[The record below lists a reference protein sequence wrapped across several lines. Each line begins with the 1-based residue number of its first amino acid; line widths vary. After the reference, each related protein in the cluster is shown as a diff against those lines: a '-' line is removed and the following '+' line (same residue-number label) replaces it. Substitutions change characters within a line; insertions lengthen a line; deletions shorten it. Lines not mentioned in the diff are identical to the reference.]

1 VIKTEKLSKTF
12 KVGFKGKKVHAL
24 TGLDI
29 EVGEGEIFGF
39 LGPNGAGKTTTI
51 KLLMGLIYPSSG
63 KAWLMG
69 EELGKTA
76 VKNKIGFLPEN
87 PYFYDYLTGREF
99 LNFYGQLFGLKKDER
114 KERLEK
120 LLALVNMEGAKDI
133 QLRKY
138 SKGMLQRVGIAQA
151 LINDPKLVI
160 LDEPMSGLDP
170 IGRKEVRDIILNLK
184 DRGKTVFF
192 STHILPDVE
201 MICDRVGTLIK
212 GTLRDIGPLEEL
224 LGTQI
229 KNIDITVRGLSEIG
243 LNKVGSLVNK
253 VIKRED
259 TTFFSTENEEIADRV
274 LKIIDEEKGKLVSFI
289 PQMES
294 LEEHFMKQAR
304 DSTTERIESRV

>member
-12 KVGFKGKKVHAL
+12 KVGFKGRKVSAL
-24 TGLDI
+24 TDLNI

-51 KLLMGLIYPSSG
+51 KLLMGLIYPTSG
-63 KAWLMG
+63 TAWLMG
-69 EELGKTA
+69 ERLGSTS
-76 VKNKIGFLPEN
+76 VKNNIGFLPEN
-87 PYFYDYLTGREF
+87 PYFYDYLTGKEF
-99 LNFYGQLFGLKKDER
+99 LNFYGQLFGLKEDER
-114 KERLEK
+114 NERLEK
-120 LLALVNMEGAKDI
+120 LFALVGMEGAKDI

-138 SKGMLQRVGIAQA
+138 SKGMLQRIGIAQA
-151 LINDPKLVI
+151 LINDPQLVI

-184 DRGKTVFF
+184 DEGKTVFF

-212 GTLRDIGPLEEL
+212 GKLRDIGPLDDL
-224 LGTQI
+224 LGTKI
-229 KNIDITVRGLSEIG
+229 KNIDITVRGLSDIG
-243 LNKVGSLVNK
+243 VSKVEGVVNK

-259 TTFFSTENEEIADRV
+259 TTFLTTEDEEIADKI
-274 LKIIDEEKGKLVSFI
+274 LKIVNEEKGKLVSFI

-304 DSTTERIESRV
+304 GGVSETYESRD